1 MTRDTSVGVNAPN
14 FPSAADTARFRAGF
28 WRLADPKI
36 SLASFA
42 SIFLAAC
49 LAGAAGPIHWGWLAL
64 TILGVFAIEVAKN
77 ASGEVFD
84 FDSGTDLA
92 VRPEDRSPFSGGK
105 RVLVDGLLTRRQTW
119 ALSVAAYGLGILAGV
134 SIVIWK
140 EPGVLWLGMTGVALA
155 FLYHAPPLSLSYR
168 GWGEL
173 AVALCYGPLLCA
185 GVYLVQRGEI
195 TASVVAASLPLGL
208 LIGAFLWINEFPDYR
223 ADREAGKRNLVVR
236 IGRIRASRA
245 FAAICGCAV
254 LCIVFAPIA
263 GVPRGVLAGL
273 GCAPFLWRA
282 ASRVLRHPEETEKI
296 IPAQAAT
303 LFGFVAFAV
312 LAGIGILLTT

>member
-1 MTRDTSVGVNAPN
+1 MTRDTSVEMNAPN
-14 FPSAADTARFRAGF
+14 FASSADAARFRAGF

-49 LAGAAGPIHWGWLAL
+49 LAGAAGPIHWGWLVL

-92 VRPEDRSPFSGGK
+92 VRSEDRSPFSGGK
-105 RVLVDGLLTRRQTW
+105 RVLVDRLLTRRQTW
-119 ALSVAAYGLGILAGV
+119 AVALVSYGIGVVAGL
-134 SIVIWK
+134 SIVIWR
-140 EPGVLWLGMTGVALA
+140 EPGVLWLGLLGVALA

-173 AVALCYGPLLCA
+173 AVALCYGPFLSS
-185 GVYLVQRGEI
+185 GVYLVQRGEL
-195 TASVVAASLPLGL
+195 TASVVAASVPLGL
-208 LIGAFLWINEFPDYR
+208 LIGAFLWINEFPDYH
-223 ADREAGKRNLVVR
+223 ADRESGKRNLVVR
-236 IGRIRASRA
+236 MGRLRASRA
-245 FAAICGCAV
+245 FATICACAV

-263 GVPRGVLAGL
+263 GVSRGVLAGL

-282 ASRVLRHPEETEKI
+282 ASLVLRHPEETERI

-303 LFGFVAFAV
+303 LFGFVAYAV
-312 LAGIGILLTT
+312 LAGIGILLST